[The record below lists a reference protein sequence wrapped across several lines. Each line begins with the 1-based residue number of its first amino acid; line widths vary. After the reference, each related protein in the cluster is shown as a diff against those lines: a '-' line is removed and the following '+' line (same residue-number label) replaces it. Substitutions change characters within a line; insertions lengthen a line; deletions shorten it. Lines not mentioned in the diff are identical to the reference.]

1 MALVGSQTWSA
12 YLCYLNSG
20 GPRNSTL
27 TKGVRV
33 VELEKG
39 IQYHS
44 GSGTEQEL
52 YVLLEKNEKSP
63 FKYGTSGDGTSGDQ
77 WG

>member
-33 VELEKG
+33 VVELGKG
-39 IQYHS
+39 VQYQS
-44 GSGTEQEL
+44 GNGTEQEP
-52 YVLLEKNEKSP
+52 YVLLEKN
-63 FKYGTSGDGTSGDQ
+63 
-77 WG
+77 